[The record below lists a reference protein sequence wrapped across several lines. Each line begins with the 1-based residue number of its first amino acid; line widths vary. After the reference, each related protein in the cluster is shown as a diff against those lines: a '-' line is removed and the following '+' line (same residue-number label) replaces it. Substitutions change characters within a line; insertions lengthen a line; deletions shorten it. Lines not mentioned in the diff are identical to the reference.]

1 VRESRIAYRLEETIR
16 GNHLI
21 FSTVPIVVKEHM
33 KMKKPP
39 SVADAEG
46 GQALFGYLYGF

>member
-1 VRESRIAYRLEETIR
+1 VREFRIAYRLEETIR

-21 FSTVPIVVKEHM
+21 FLIVPIVVKEYM
-33 KMKKPP
+33 NMKKSP